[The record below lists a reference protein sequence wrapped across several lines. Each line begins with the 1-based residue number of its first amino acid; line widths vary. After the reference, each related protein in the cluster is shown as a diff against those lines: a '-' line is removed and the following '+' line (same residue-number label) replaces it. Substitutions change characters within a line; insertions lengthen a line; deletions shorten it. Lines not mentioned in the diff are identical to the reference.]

1 MDKSQLLLEKTD
13 LPRPKSF
20 RFSVVMKNF
29 SVISLVCIVFYAILF
44 AIFSVWQMVLV
55 CGICALLWVGILLIN
70 RQGLIQV
77 AFLVGVINSTV
88 FALLTTWL
96 LGWSSGFFF
105 MALLIIPIIFHNSYW
120 NQTIKIILAAAI
132 LAVIMGL
139 FILSWQNASLWLLDE
154 KFLKLLAAINL
165 VFTIVVLA
173 ITGHFFET
181 SASDAEKALIQANKK
196 LAGLATTDPVT
207 NLVNRR
213 IILSRIEQEKNRM
226 ERGSKPFTLIMVDVD
241 NFKQVN
247 DEYGHSGGDFVLVN
261 LAEAISLTLRKQD
274 EVARWGGDEF
284 LIMLPETDVE
294 GGIIVA
300 EKIRAKIIETPFVY
314 RELEIPVTI
323 TLGVGACEPG
333 SGVGSCIRKAD
344 QALYAG
350 KLAGK
355 NRVGYLHDR

>member
-1 MDKSQLLLEKTD
+1 MDKSQLLLEKMD
-13 LPRPKSF
+13 LPRTKNY

-29 SVISLVCIVFYAILF
+29 SLISLIIIALYAVLF
-44 AIFSVWQMVLV
+44 AILSVWQMVLV
-55 CGICALLWVGILLIN
+55 CGICAVIWIGILLIN
-70 RQGLIQV
+70 RQGMIQA
-77 AFLVGVINSTV
+77 AFLVGVLNSTV

-120 NQTIKIILAAAI
+120 NQIVKSTLAFAI
-132 LAVIMGL
+132 LAVIIGL
-139 FILSWQNASLWLLDE
+139 FILSWQNASLWALDQMLLRV
-154 KFLKLLAAINL
+154 LAAINL
-165 VFTIVVLA
+165 VITVVVLA
-173 ITGHFFET
+173 ITGHYFET
-181 SASDAEKALIQANKK
+181 SAADAEKALIQANKK

-247 DEYGHSGGDFVLVN
+247 DEYGHTGGDYVLVN

-294 GGIIVA
+294 GGVIVA
-300 EKIRAKIIETPFVY
+300 EKIRTKIIETPFIY
-314 RELEIPVTI
+314 REMEIPVTI

-350 KLAGK
+350 KQAGK
-355 NRVGYLHDR
+355 NRVGILKDR

>member
-1 MDKSQLLLEKTD
+1 MDKSQLLLEKMD
-13 LPRPKSF
+13 LPRTKNY

-29 SVISLVCIVFYAILF
+29 SLISLICIFLYAVLF
-44 AIFSVWQMVLV
+44 AVLSVWQMVLI
-55 CGICALLWVGILLIN
+55 CGVCALLWIGILFIN
-70 RQGLIQV
+70 HRGMIQA
-77 AFLVGVINSTV
+77 AFLGGVLNSAV
-88 FALLTTWL
+88 FALFTTWL

-120 NQTIKIILAAAI
+120 NQILKCTLAFAI
-132 LAVIMGL
+132 LAVIIGL
-139 FILSWQNASLWLLDE
+139 FILSWQQASLWVMEDS
-154 KFLKLLAAINL
+154 FLRILAIINL
-165 VFTIVVLA
+165 TITVVVLA
-173 ITGHFFET
+173 ITGHYFEA

-196 LAGLATTDPVT
+196 LASLATTDPVT

-241 NFKQVN
+241 NFKHVN
-247 DEYGHSGGDFVLVN
+247 DEYGHNGGDYVLVN

-284 LIMLPETDVE
+284 LIMLPETDLE
-294 GGIIVA
+294 GGVIVA

-314 RELEIPVTI
+314 RELEVPVTI
-323 TLGVGACEPG
+323 TLGVGVCEPG

-350 KLAGK
+350 KQAGK
-355 NRVGYLHDR
+355 NRVGIIQER

>member
-1 MDKSQLLLEKTD
+1 MDKSQLLLEKMD
-13 LPRPKSF
+13 LPRTKNF

-29 SVISLVCIVFYAILF
+29 SLISLICISLYAVLF
-44 AIFSVWQMVLV
+44 TVLSVWQMVWV
-55 CGICALLWVGILLIN
+55 CGVCAILWVGILLIN
-70 RQGLIQV
+70 RQGMIQA
-77 AFLVGVINSTV
+77 AFLVGVLNSTV

-120 NQTIKIILAAAI
+120 SQIVKMTLAFAI
-132 LAVIMGL
+132 LAVIIGL
-139 FILSWQNASLWLLDE
+139 FVISWQQASYWIMDE
-154 KFLKLLAAINL
+154 KILKILAMINL
-165 VFTIVVLA
+165 VITVVVLA
-173 ITGHFFET
+173 ITGHYFET
-181 SASDAEKALIQANKK
+181 SAADAEKALIQANKK

-247 DEYGHSGGDFVLVN
+247 DEYGHSCGDYVLVN

-284 LIMLPETDVE
+284 LVMLPETDVD
-294 GGIIVA
+294 GGVIVA
-300 EKIRAKIIETPFVY
+300 EKIRTKIIETPFLY
-314 RELEIPVTI
+314 RELEIPVTV
-323 TLGVGACEPG
+323 TLGVGSCEPG
-333 SGVGSCIRKAD
+333 NGVGSCIRKAD

-350 KLAGK
+350 KQAGK
-355 NRVGYLHDR
+355 NRVGFLQDR